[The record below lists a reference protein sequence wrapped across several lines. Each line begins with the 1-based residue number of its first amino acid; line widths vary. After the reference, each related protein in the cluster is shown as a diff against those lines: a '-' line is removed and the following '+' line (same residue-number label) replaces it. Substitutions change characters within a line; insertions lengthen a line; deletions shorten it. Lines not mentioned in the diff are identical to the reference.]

1 MCDQQRL
8 NSACPYAQTDQS
20 LCWSLEYS
28 MVVKLLIE
36 RHLEFLSLKGGCTGS
51 SESTLVIM
59 PHCWKSHAMPQN
71 FTVTFYKEQQHTG
84 PSFVNSFCER
94 STQAISS
101 QTENFILANS
111 GRHSILVILLLF
123 SLRPLL
129 PDLLPSAGCCL
140 TLPRGEIGFLGSSS
154 FASEK
159 GKFNK
164 AKNLT
169 VFLPINLNMCLGCSK
184 EPPH

>member
-1 MCDQQRL
+1 MCNQQRL
-8 NSACPYAQTDQS
+8 
-20 LCWSLEYS
+20 
-28 MVVKLLIE
+28 
-36 RHLEFLSLKGGCTGS
+36 RHHLEFLSLKGGCTGS
-51 SESTLVIM
+51 SESTLVKI
-59 PHCWKSHAMPQN
+59 PHCWKSHAMAHLLLH
-71 FTVTFYKEQQHTG
+71 FIKKKQQHTG

-159 GKFNK
+159 GKFKREKFNHFLAHQSK
-164 AKNLT
+164 HVFWVLKRT
-169 VFLPINLNMCLGCSK
+169 VSLRRFF
-184 EPPH
+184 